1 MSSRWFQIH
10 LSTAFMLMLL
20 AGIIVGVN
28 VIPRSERIAMLGS
41 WSEEVVSLEKARSLV
56 EHGILNFGRDRVYGW
71 PYEFYN
77 YSDTVTV
84 EGEKWKPLA
93 GTGDFYWLHADN
105 RASKRYLAYDILFW
119 LAIPV
124 ALHAFINRIE
134 LRRPLHV
141 HLVSVV
147 LMLMA
152 LLMVYVWN
160 VEETYVEGVTWSDS
174 FRYAKGWPWPASYSA
189 TQSGPFFIVSDKL
202 LFNVGILLVV
212 VCLSEMLV
220 RSRRDP
226 SGK

>member
-28 VIPRSERIAMLGS
+28 VIPRKERVAMLGS
-41 WSEEVVSLEKARSLV
+41 WSDEVVSLEKARALA
-56 EHGILNFGRDRVYGW
+56 EHGILNFARDRIYGW

-84 EGEKWKPLA
+84 EGDKWKPLA

-119 LAIPV
+119 LAIPI

-134 LRRPLHV
+134 LRRPLRV

-152 LLMVYVWN
+152 LLVVYVWN
-160 VEETYVEGVTWSDS
+160 VEETHVVAQG
-174 FRYAKGWPWPASYSA
+174 FAKGWPWRASYA
-189 TQSGPFFIVSDKL
+189 DTMNGPFTIQTGEL
-202 LFNVGILLVV
+202 LLNVMVAMGILLATVV
-212 VCLSEMLV
+212 VTEMTM
-220 RSRRDP
+220 RRR
-226 SGK
+226 GNAYEK

>member
-1 MSSRWFQIH
+1 MSSRWFQVH

-28 VIPRSERIAMLGS
+28 VIPRKERVAMLGS
-41 WSEEVVSLEKARSLV
+41 WSEEVVSPEKARSLI
-56 EHGILNFGRDRVYGW
+56 EHGILNFGRDRIYGW

-105 RASKRYLAYDILFW
+105 RASKRYLIYDILFW

-134 LRRPLHV
+134 LRRPLRV

-160 VEETYVEGVTWSDS
+160 VEETHVVAQG
-174 FRYAKGWPWPASYSA
+174 FAKGWPWRASHA
-189 TQSGPFFIVSDKL
+189 DTMNGPFTIQSVEL
-202 LFNVGILLVV
+202 LKNVMVAMAVLLATLVV
-212 VCLSEMLV
+212 SEVLV
-220 RSRRDP
+220 RRRNP
-226 SGK
+226 QVERSV